1 MASSSSQVDIPS
13 VVCYTKIT
21 YLTKEWEEEKII
33 IYKPVT
39 NNGNLMEKKLFV
51 NTIIAAYN
59 AQAVNPELMFV
70 KQSDRNAAQEK
81 TVYYTLDNVNFNES
95 QELIKNKP
103 LEFHLK

>member
-1 MASSSSQVDIPS
+1 M
-13 VVCYTKIT
+13 
-21 YLTKEWEEEKII
+21 
-33 IYKPVT
+33 
-39 NNGNLMEKKLFV
+39 FV

-103 LEFHLK
+103 LEFHLKRQIPTCLVLPLPEQTQKT

>member
-21 YLTKEWEEEKII
+21 YLTKEW
-33 IYKPVT
+33 VT

>member
-1 MASSSSQVDIPS
+1 
-13 VVCYTKIT
+13 
-21 YLTKEWEEEKII
+21 
-33 IYKPVT
+33 
-39 NNGNLMEKKLFV
+39 MEKKLFV

-81 TVYYTLDNVNFNES
+81 TVFNFNES

>member
-1 MASSSSQVDIPS
+1 M
-13 VVCYTKIT
+13 K
-21 YLTKEWEEEKII
+21 KKKII

-70 KQSDRNAAQEK
+70 KQSDRNAAQEIDGA
-81 TVYYTLDNVNFNES
+81 VLDS
-95 QELIKNKP
+95 WRICAICRKST
-103 LEFHLK
+103 

>member
-1 MASSSSQVDIPS
+1 M
-13 VVCYTKIT
+13 K
-21 YLTKEWEEEKII
+21 KKKII

-39 NNGNLMEKKLFV
+39 NNGNLMEKKVVCQYYL
-51 NTIIAAYN
+51 AAYN

-70 KQSDRNAAQEK
+70 KQANINAAQEK

>member
-13 VVCYTKIT
+13 VVCYTQRNGK
-21 YLTKEWEEEKII
+21 YEEEKII